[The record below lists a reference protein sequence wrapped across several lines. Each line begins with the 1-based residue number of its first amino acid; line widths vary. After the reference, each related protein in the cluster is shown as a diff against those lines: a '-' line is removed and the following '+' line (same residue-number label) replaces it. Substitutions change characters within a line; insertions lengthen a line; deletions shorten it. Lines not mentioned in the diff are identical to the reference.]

1 MKNNNQY
8 KDNNLEYKNKKSP
21 AYKKAASFSKGFL
34 WGAAIGSIL
43 GILFAPDKGENTRK
57 KIKKTAEEYGDKGK
71 ETLEKTKK
79 KVEPFIEKEKEK
91 KERIKNIVEE
101 NIMEVEK
108 NENIDLELPEEK
120 INETENNSDKKE
132 ATRKYFKGVK
142 KR

>member
-1 MKNNNQY
+1 MKTNNQY
-8 KDNNLEYKNKKSP
+8 EDNNLEYKNKKSP

-34 WGAAIGSIL
+34 WGAAIGGIL

-79 KVEPFIEKEKEK
+79 KIEPLVETAKEK
-91 KERIKNIVEE
+91 KEKIKNIIEE

-108 NENIDLELPEEK
+108 NDGVDLELPEEK

-132 ATRKYFKGVK
+132 VTRKYFKGVK